1 MWIKK
6 QNRGIKYVNEIQYK
20 KKQIKT
26 GKTCSRNPIT
36 LKCFIETKIEGGQVT
51 WGASQINI
59 RDIWKASEKY
69 IGNHQAARKA
79 LFNHNC

>member
-51 WGASQINI
+51 
-59 RDIWKASEKY
+59 
-69 IGNHQAARKA
+69 
-79 LFNHNC
+79 